1 MEEDQ
6 QSVVKG
12 IKEPKKRRL
21 ISSINHIGLSK
32 CSPKYVCSR
41 NSTNR
46 RTAILD
52 TDTGKLQKSLQ
63 FKNEK
68 YNRKVSKEPFPST
81 KGKGELVDQ
90 QCQVLGK
97 GNASCTE
104 HLKGNKKTQVFLKTR
119 WPTGWYSDDERDTL
133 PDVNDDQQ

>member
-12 IKEPKKRRL
+12 IKEPKKRML
-21 ISSINHIGLSK
+21 ISSTNHAGLSN
-32 CSPKYVCSR
+32 CSPEYVRSR
-41 NSTNR
+41 SSTNR
-46 RTAILD
+46 RMAILD

-68 YNRKVSKEPFPST
+68 YNRKVSKELFPST

-90 QCQVLGK
+90 
-97 GNASCTE
+97 
-104 HLKGNKKTQVFLKTR
+104 
-119 WPTGWYSDDERDTL
+119 
-133 PDVNDDQQ
+133 